1 MRTRP
6 WGPRTGPRPSR
17 TYLAAVLAWAV
28 AATVVF
34 LPLGGPGVQP
44 ALAASGKTVEGPARF
59 DPATWTDGPR
69 GTVTVSQVNDLRN
82 QVVHVSWTG
91 LTPTVDYTGQ
101 PVQVIAPLARDAYYP
116 VRIYQCR
123 GEDPQ
128 VTDCYGST
136 LYGGDPA
143 RGFLQEPPAAGPAP
157 EFPSNTVI
165 AATRPDGTG
174 EADIELWTAAQ
185 SQGLGCDATHA
196 CSLVVEPN
204 YGGDSIGANSYP
216 DVVINC
222 DDHSLDMDFSFDTAT
237 DASFLLRPS
246 GTSFLSGESCA
257 WKRHVTIP
265 LEFAPTPDACAAG
278 DADFSAIGLEMA
290 DRAMQQWRTGSCLDR
305 DPLRVQYSVGNGE
318 PQARAAFLR
327 RSGADVALTSVPSTD
342 PPTRP
347 YVYAPL
353 ANSAVSVVFVVDDSA
368 THRQV
373 RRVRL
378 NQRLLAKMLTQTYRY
393 YNDDDT
399 DTVRGNP
406 LCMFDDEEFRTLN
419 ADVSPGVTWPGCGN
433 LANTEPV
440 VVGGTTDLVHRL
452 TEWIVAD
459 PDAAQFLQ
467 GAPDPW
473 GTHVNTTF
481 LPSNFTGYPVDSF
494 QALDY
499 TGQNNHKQYEW
510 NPVLGGLGQVLR
522 MVLENRL
529 SCQLPY
535 VNADGQHEK
544 CAALAPGSR
553 ALFAVMDSGNA
564 QAMSLPEAELPNP
577 AGGFTT
583 PTITAMQ
590 AAANDMPFDEATGT
604 QQLPYGD
611 AGSAY
616 AKDPKAYPLTMVQ
629 YAMLP
634 TDGLAQARSAA
645 VSTFVRDVT
654 DPAKGQVYG
663 RAAGQLALGYAGLT
677 KAQLAQAKAAAAHV
691 AAQDGGTPSK
701 PADTGTGD
709 GPGSGSGS
717 NGGGSGGGSG
727 VNGSGNGGVG
737 GTTAGGGTGGADGS
751 GGTPAQSAAAPGT
764 PGGSPSPG
772 LAAAP
777 VGQAA
782 ADRAGM
788 ARLLLPV
795 ILATGA
801 VLLVGGPAA
810 LFLGGTAAGANL
822 RRGTGRL
829 WSRLTRRS

>member
-6 WGPRTGPRPSR
+6 WGPRTGSRPSR

-28 AATVVF
+28 AAAVVF

-59 DPATWTDGPR
+59 DPNTWTDGPR

-91 LTPTVDYTGQ
+91 LTPTVDYMGQ

-123 GEDPQ
+123 GEDPK

-143 RGFLQEPPAAGPAP
+143 GGFLQEPPAAGPAP
-157 EFPSNTVI
+157 EFPSNAVI
-165 AATRPDGTG
+165 AATHPDGTG

-185 SQGLGCDATHA
+185 SQGLGCDATHR

-265 LEFAPTPDACAAG
+265 LEFAPTPDACTAG

-353 ANSAVSVVFVVDDSA
+353 ANSAISVVFVIDDSA

-406 LCMFDDEEFRTLN
+406 LCLFDDEEFRELN
-419 ADVSPGVTWPGCGN
+419 ADASPGVTWPGCGN

-467 GAPDPW
+467 GAPDRW
-473 GTHVNTTF
+473 GTHVNTKF

-544 CAALAPGSR
+544 CSAMAPGSR

-590 AAANDMPFDEATGT
+590 AAADDMPFDEATGT

-634 TDGLAQARSAA
+634 TDGLGQARSAA

-709 GPGSGSGS
+709 GSGSGSGS
-717 NGGGSGGGSG
+717 NGVGSGGSSG
-727 VNGSGNGGVG
+727 GNGSVG

-782 ADRAGM
+782 ADRAGT

-795 ILATGA
+795 ILAVGA